1 MSVLSCAPICT
12 YVWRVTFHYNI
23 PATVPNAAQPAQ
35 TECGEGPVKVGC
47 DSSEQER
54 AGGAPI
60 GMQNAIPA
68 IHTKRAIAASVRARG
83 GGRTLSRG
91 MCALS
96 VFFYS
101 LYEGESSMARLVNIA
116 KGLLTRKE
124 EGATMVEYALML
136 VLIAAVSITMVTN
149 IGNTTLAAFSKV
161 FNNF

>member
-1 MSVLSCAPICT
+1 
-12 YVWRVTFHYNI
+12 
-23 PATVPNAAQPAQ
+23 
-35 TECGEGPVKVGC
+35 
-47 DSSEQER
+47 
-54 AGGAPI
+54 
-60 GMQNAIPA
+60 
-68 IHTKRAIAASVRARG
+68 
-83 GGRTLSRG
+83 